1 MTNAS
6 EISIAGMN
14 IFPKELEAK
23 KRYRKNVVK
32 YGNMLAD
39 ICSYEYDQLKKYGQ
53 VSNCTRASE
62 SKII

>member
-1 MTNAS
+1 VTNAS

-39 ICSYEYDQLKKYGQ
+39 ICSYEYDKMKIWTSFKLYK
-53 VSNCTRASE
+53 
-62 SKII
+62 SK

>member
-39 ICSYEYDQLKKYGQ
+39 ICSYEYDQLKNMDKFQIVQEQ
-53 VSNCTRASE
+53 VNRR
-62 SKII
+62 

>member
-1 MTNAS
+1 VTNAS

-39 ICSYEYDQLKKYGQ
+39 ICSYEYDKMKINGH
-53 VSNCTRASE
+53 VSNCTKASE

>member
-39 ICSYEYDQLKKYGQ
+39 ICSYEYDKKKNMDKFQIVQEQ
-53 VSNCTRASE
+53 VNRR
-62 SKII
+62 

>member
-39 ICSYEYDQLKKYGQ
+39 ICSYEYDKMKINGH
-53 VSNCTRASE
+53 VSNCTKASE